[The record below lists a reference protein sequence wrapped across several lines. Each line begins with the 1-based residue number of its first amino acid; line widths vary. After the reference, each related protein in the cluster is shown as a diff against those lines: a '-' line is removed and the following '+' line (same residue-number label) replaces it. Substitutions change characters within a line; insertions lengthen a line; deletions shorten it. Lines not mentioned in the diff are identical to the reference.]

1 MSEEKEVPPQLYP
14 VEKIEESWWNM
25 NTIGPDE
32 DKALGEDM
40 KAGGLYAIGPILITR
55 KGALVNDLS
64 IAEDIMVCVDGNQRL
79 RWARK
84 LKWPQ
89 IRAVIDPNITHEADA
104 RSISHNKNYERGHMD
119 PWKEAENFHWL
130 TKHGW
135 TQNRIADEYH
145 IDKSQVSKRLSLLDV
160 DLKVKKELQEL
171 PRVTVTASHFE
182 PIASLKP
189 ELQKAAVKEIKEAAQ
204 SYDVREQGTIPVRQV
219 EQIARAVKDE
229 DAKRVALEEQLKK
242 YEKEGHAKCKRCRKS
257 PKEKDPRGFPWVRC
271 ENWHVWNLR
280 TGMTEVEEE
289 MQRYPKLK
297 TTLEE
302 AKPKRAPFPN
312 YLRTTYTLGQFKSA
326 FSNYMVEA
334 LRDLKSVK
342 NVDVEGLDKNGNRV
356 TLSYD
361 VTMIGVHLGHN
372 DLHLN
377 VEEKKYDSDK
387 LKDFK
392 SVVTTWPEI
401 TSKAKAKEAKENV
414 GKIMDKHGEKLVVK
428 RGPKPKPK
436 KQKKRKRTKRAK
448 RSKRGKR
455 SKR

>member
-1 MSEEKEVPPQLYP
+1 LSEGEKAPQLYS

-25 NTIGPDE
+25 NTMGPEE
-32 DKALGEDM
+32 DRALGEDM
-40 KAGGLYAIGPILITR
+40 RAAKGPFSINPILIAR
-55 KGALVNDLS
+55 KGVLINDLS
-64 IAEDIMVCVDGNQRL
+64 MPEDVMVCVDGNQRL
-79 RWARK
+79 RWAKK
-84 LKWPQ
+84 LKWPN

-104 RSISHNKNYERGHMD
+104 RTISYNKNYERGHID
-119 PWKEAENFHWL
+119 PWKEAENFQWL
-130 TKHGW
+130 VAQGW
-135 TQNRIADEYH
+135 SQKKIAEEYH
-145 IDKSQVSKRLSLLDV
+145 IDRSQVSKRLSLLGV
-160 DLKVKKELQEL
+160 TPEVKESLEKL

-189 ELQKAAVKEIKEAAQ
+189 ELQKAAVKEIKDRAQ
-204 SYDVREQGTIPVRQV
+204 RYAIRDGGTIPVRQV
-219 EQIARAVKDE
+219 EEIAREVKEE
-229 DAKRVALEEQLKK
+229 DAERAALEAQLKK
-242 YEKEGHAKCKRCRKS
+242 YEKEGHSKCKRCRKL

-342 NVDVEGLDKNGNRV
+342 DVTVEGLDKDGNRV
-356 TLSYD
+356 SLSYD
-361 VTMIGVHLGHN
+361 VTTIGVHLRHN
-372 DLHLN
+372 ELWLN